1 MLTSLY
7 NMYVMIKSWKIMF
20 IVLSILNFFLPVH
33 GSDTFVIREKK
44 ACSSL
49 GSVYIAS
56 VNQLHGQNLWAES
69 YHSTHWTVISH
80 CQWTVHTE
88 TFS

>member
-1 MLTSLY
+1 
-7 NMYVMIKSWKIMF
+7 MF
-20 IVLSILNFFLPVH
+20 IVLSILTFFLPVY

-56 VNQLHGQNLWAES
+56 VNQLYGQNL
-69 YHSTHWTVISH
+69 
-80 CQWTVHTE
+80 
-88 TFS
+88 